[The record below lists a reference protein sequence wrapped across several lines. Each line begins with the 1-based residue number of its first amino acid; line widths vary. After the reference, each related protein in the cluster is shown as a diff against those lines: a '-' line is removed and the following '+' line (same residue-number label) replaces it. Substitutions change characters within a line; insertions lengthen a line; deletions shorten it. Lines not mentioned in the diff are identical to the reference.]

1 MQIRVVFHRDQ
12 EKVTIQDPS
21 TLGNCLV
28 TNFVFSAGNFP
39 GDTLVGEASRVVVA
53 EACIQALDI
62 PCTVGQ
68 TYEVNSIEVRIC
80 YTLVLSS
87 CDLKMMHMLSQPQNG
102 YFAVSKSVFVH

>member
-1 MQIRVVFHRDQ
+1 LPTRVVFHRDQ
-12 EKVTIQDPS
+12 EKVSSQVLS

-68 TYEVNSIEVRIC
+68 TYEVNSIEVEFVIPLFSL
-80 YTLVLSS
+80 LVT
-87 CDLKMMHMLSQPQNG
+87 
-102 YFAVSKSVFVH
+102 SK